1 MGHPIHKHM
10 SSGMKSAERYDAKEA
25 YNKDLSSKARMH
37 YLENDIA
44 DKKGMSRQASPLN
57 IDGGKAKHEK
67 HIGRKLDDET
77 WGGHTQTEKHH
88 RGPSRKGSPARV
100 EGGRKD
106 HKMSNSEY
114 SAHLQ
119 SPKGKKEHGA
129 GMSRYGS
136 DYSDS
141 PVELTAE
148 GKKKIMA
155 SDANPAF
162 KKAIANSS
170 VSRKASPA
178 NNINYGTG
186 YIGDKSKISYN
197 ENHVPQR
204 EMAAGKKSPNSRKK
218 YY

>member
-1 MGHPIHKHM
+1 MHPIHKHM
-10 SSGMKSAERYDAKEA
+10 GGMKSAERYDAKEA

-44 DKKGMSRQASPLN
+44 DKKG
-57 IDGGKAKHEK
+57 
-67 HIGRKLDDET
+67 
-77 WGGHTQTEKHH
+77 
-88 RGPSRKGSPARV
+88 SPAHM
-100 EGGRKD
+100 EGGRKN

-136 DYSDS
+136 SDS

-148 GKKKIMA
+148 GKSKIMA

-162 KKAIANSS
+162 KKAIANSP
-170 VSRKASPA
+170 VD
-178 NNINYGTG
+178 NISY
-186 YIGDKSKISYN
+186 GDKSGKTGYYGGMSRYESVKQEKKN
-197 ENHVPQR
+197 LMHDMPVDKR
-204 EMAAGKKSPNSRKK
+204 AGMPRYKCKK
-218 YY
+218 